1 MHKKREWFPNSEYH
15 ITSRGNRRNDI
26 FRDEEDFQ
34 VYITIIEN
42 SLEHF
47 KGQFELICYCL
58 MDNHVHLLLKSK
70 DRHIKFL
77 MSRINSIYAKY
88 FNEKY
93 NYCGHLYE
101 KRYFSELIEKD
112 SQLLETSRYIHLNP
126 VKANMVE
133 NPEDYKWSSYKM
145 YIGQEKEKLIKSDEV
160 LNYFKEENKRELYKE
175 FIEEYIKIKMLK
187 EVK

>member
-1 MHKKREWFPNSEYH
+1 MYKKREWFPNSEYH

-26 FRDEEDFQ
+26 FKDEEDFQ

-77 MSRINSIYAKY
+77 MSRINSIYASKLSPLSGS
-88 FNEKY
+88 FARTPG
-93 NYCGHLYE
+93 GHE
-101 KRYFSELIEKD
+101 QIVNKNKRGIEK
-112 SQLLETSRYIHLNP
+112 SILL
-126 VKANMVE
+126 K
-133 NPEDYKWSSYKM
+133 
-145 YIGQEKEKLIKSDEV
+145 
-160 LNYFKEENKRELYKE
+160 FK
-175 FIEEYIKIKMLK
+175 
-187 EVK
+187 